1 MSPFYCFREFIGREL
16 DATLHQFR
24 QSIVVLGGHDDFEV
38 PDAAGGQ
45 EPFFLRHDKR
55 EVVRV
60 EKPFDGEL
68 HGKKYDE
75 RVKGI
80 EGFNKPCIYAGSR
93 AGLTF
98 PDTFP
103 TTWS

>member
-1 MSPFYCFREFIGREL
+1 
-16 DATLHQFR
+16 
-24 QSIVVLGGHDDFEV
+24 VLGGHDDLKV

-80 EGFNKPCIYAGSR
+80 EPSLRTYKEILGEFRGFTEMEGCGGR
-93 AGLTF
+93 
-98 PDTFP
+98 
-103 TTWS
+103 